1 MESAKKEER
10 KLFSRP
16 ECLTDMTFSFCPGCG
31 HGTAHRLVAEAIDY
45 FGIGDDIIAVSPVGC
60 AVFLYNYYKFDT
72 VEAPHGRAPA
82 VATGIRRALPNN
94 PILVYQGDG
103 DMAGI
108 GTSEIIHC
116 ANRGEN
122 ITVIFIN
129 NTTYG
134 MTGGQMAPTTLLG
147 QKTTTTPYGRDF
159 RRDGYPI
166 KITEMIAVLD
176 APAFVAR
183 VAVDTVPNIRKA
195 KRVIRQAFDTQLK
208 GIGFSLVEVLSPCPT
223 DWGMTPMQSRER
235 IQKEVIPYY
244 PLGILKEKK
253 EMDHY

>member
-1 MESAKKEER
+1 MEEKQEKKV
-10 KLFSRP
+10 FSRP
-16 ECLTDMTFSFCPGCG
+16 KCLTDVTFSFCGGCG
-31 HGTAHRLVAEAIDY
+31 HGIAHRLVAEAIDH
-45 FGIGDDIIAVSPVGC
+45 FGIREDTIAVSPVGC
-60 AVFLYNYYKFDT
+60 AVFLYNYFDIDT

-82 VATGIRRALPNN
+82 VATGIRRALKDKW
-94 PILVYQGDG
+94 ILVYQGDG

-122 ITVIFIN
+122 LSVIFIN

-159 RRDGYPI
+159 RSDGYPI
-166 KITEMIAVLD
+166 KITELIAQMD

-183 VAVDTVPNIRKA
+183 VSLDSLANIKKA
-195 KRVIRQAFDTQLK
+195 KRIIRQALETQIKHL
-208 GIGFSLVEVLSPCPT
+208 GFSLVEVLSPCPT
-223 DWGMTPMQSRER
+223 DWGMTPSQARER
-235 IQKEVIPYY
+235 IEKEMIPYY
-244 PLGILKEKK
+244 PLGILKEKR

>member
-1 MESAKKEER
+1 MEAKKEER
-10 KLFSRP
+10 KVFSRP
-16 ECLTDMTFSFCPGCG
+16 ECLTDVTFSFCPGCG

-45 FGIGDDIIAVSPVGC
+45 FGIAEDTIAVSPVGC

-82 VATGIRRALPNN
+82 VATGLRRALPDKH
-94 PILVYQGDG
+94 ILVYQGDG

-122 ITVIFIN
+122 VTVVFIN

-166 KITEMIAVLD
+166 KITEMIAVMD

-183 VAVDTVPNIRKA
+183 VAVDKVSNIRKA
-195 KRVIRQAFDTQLK
+195 KRIIRQAFETQIK
-208 GIGFSLVEVLSPCPT
+208 GLGFSLVEVLSPCPT
-223 DWGMTPMQSRER
+223 DWGMTPTQARER
-235 IQKEVIPYY
+235 VQTEVIPYY
-244 PLGILKEKK
+244 PLGVFKDKK

>member
-1 MESAKKEER
+1 MEASKEE
-10 KLFSRP
+10 KKIFTRP
-16 ECLTDMTFSFCPGCG
+16 ECLTDVTFSFCPGCG

-45 FGIGDDIIAVSPVGC
+45 FGLREKLVAVSPVGC
-60 AVFLYNYYKFDT
+60 AVFFYNYFNLDV

-82 VATGIRRALPNN
+82 VATGIRRALPDT

-122 ITVIFIN
+122 VTVIFIN

-166 KITEMIAVLD
+166 KITEMIAVMD

-183 VAVDTVPNIRKA
+183 VAVDKVANIRKA
-195 KRVIRQAFDTQLK
+195 RRVIRQAFETQLK

-223 DWGMTPMQSRER
+223 DWGLTPQKSRER
-235 IQKEVIPYY
+235 VEKEIIPYY

>member
-1 MESAKKEER
+1 M
-10 KLFSRP
+10 
-16 ECLTDMTFSFCPGCG
+16 
-31 HGTAHRLVAEAIDY
+31 VAEAIDY
-45 FGIGDDIIAVSPVGC
+45 FGIREDLIAVSPVGC
-60 AVFLYNYYKFDT
+60 AVFLYNYFNMDV

-82 VATGIRRALPNN
+82 VATGIRRALPDK

-122 ITVIFIN
+122 VTVIFIN

-166 KITEMIAVLD
+166 RITEMIAVLD

-183 VAVDTVPNIRKA
+183 VAVDKVSNIRKA
-195 KRVIRQAFDTQLK
+195 KRIIRQAFETQVK
-208 GIGFSLVEVLSPCPT
+208 GLGFSLVEVLSPCPT
-223 DWGMTPMQSRER
+223 DWGMTPQQARER
-235 IQKEVIPYY
+235 IEKEIIPYF

>member
-1 MESAKKEER
+1 MEAVKEE
-10 KLFSRP
+10 KKIFARP
-16 ECLTDMTFSFCPGCG
+16 ECLTDVVFSFCPGCG

-45 FGIGDDIIAVSPVGC
+45 FGIREKMVAVSPVGC
-60 AVFLYNYYKFDT
+60 AVFLYNYFNID
-72 VEAPHGRAPA
+72 VIEAPHGRAPA
-82 VATGIRRALPNN
+82 VATGLRRALPDT

-122 ITVIFIN
+122 VTVIFIN

-166 KITEMIAVLD
+166 KITEMIAVMD

-183 VAVDTVPNIRKA
+183 VAVDKVANIRKA
-195 KRVIRQAFDTQLK
+195 KRVIRQAFETQLK
-208 GIGFSLVEVLSPCPT
+208 GLGFSLVEVLSPCPT
-223 DWGMTPMQSRER
+223 DWGLSPQKSRER
-235 IQKEVIPYY
+235 VEKEIIPYY

>member
-1 MESAKKEER
+1 MEAQKQER
-10 KLFSRP
+10 KVFSRP
-16 ECLTDMTFSFCPGCG
+16 ECMTDVTFSFCPGCG
-31 HGTAHRLVAEAIDY
+31 HGAAHRLVGEAIDY
-45 FGIGDDIIAVSPVGC
+45 FGIGEDMLAVSPVGC
-60 AVFLYNYYKFDT
+60 AVFLYNYYKFDV

-82 VATGIRRALPNN
+82 VATGLRRALPDN

-122 ITVIFIN
+122 VTVIFIN

-166 KITEMIAVLD
+166 KITEMIALMD
-176 APAFVAR
+176 APALVAR
-183 VAVDTVPNIRKA
+183 VSVDSVANIRKA
-195 KRVIRQAFDTQLK
+195 RRIIRQAFDTQLK
-208 GIGFSLVEVLSPCPT
+208 GLGFSLVEVLSPCPT
-223 DWGMTPMQSRER
+223 DWGLDSQASREHIR
-235 IQKEVIPYY
+235 KEIMPFY
-244 PLGILKEKK
+244 PLGVFKEKK